1 MNKVVTSGVQIIL
14 GTILII
20 CAMLPQEKQTIDPTK
35 TKQDLPQKT
44 SIPFAGLIAG
54 AGVFITLKGLG
65 ELYFGWV
72 KADDP
77 QEIQQAD
84 HQPQYR
90 SPPADSNRQPQ
101 VVPPAYQN
109 HQSQPVQSVYQNR
122 QPQPTYYQS
131 QQTDHQ
137 SQRVKPA
144 SQNHQQPVSPAY
156 QNHQQSGQLA
166 YENHQQPTVQKNQR
180 QQFEPPHHQ
189 QPNYHFSQKSSPF
202 DEEDLWDTEANT
214 IEDEPLTFHNLP
226 VQEQSPIVPVDQQF
240 PTAGA
245 GVINRGPV
253 DQTFLDETAGYSYVA
268 AGVPRGEPDQPIIL
282 LTEQLK
288 HNILSWVLCGLPG
301 AGKSTLLLAWL
312 AETVKYS
319 KNVQVFING
328 WKGDD
333 WLGLAAIPG
342 VYKRNYRD
350 RNRQPI
356 LDGFFSQL
364 DAVSDILH
372 QRLGLPENQ
381 RKNLPKVWLVLDDFF
396 ATSNA
401 LNKAK
406 KELAEAW
413 ESAKAQMGEIITLGR
428 EVGVGLCVATQS
440 LNVQTLGCDD
450 ANIRGCLGI
459 CALGKIYTDA
469 GRKEGGY
476 SPITNALKNTYIIP
490 SEYVGQI
497 TTSFNKL
504 RPISERTG
512 YAIALTTFGE
522 PSIGLF
528 TEDLSWVRDYKIPVN
543 VSPPT
548 GSNVV
553 KFPTEPTKSSPITS
567 ANFNDEL
574 ELDEDLDDELE
585 DESTPERFIY

>member
-20 CAMLPQEKQTIDPTK
+20 CAMLPQEKQIIDPTK

-72 KADDP
+72 KAEDSDT
-77 QEIQQAD
+77 IQQSAPIGYQQSVRV
-84 HQPQYR
+84 QPAYQK
-90 SPPADSNRQPQ
+90 RQSQTVQPTYQ
-101 VVPPAYQN
+101 QPVPPAYQN
-109 HQSQPVQSVYQNR
+109 HHQPVPPTYQNR
-122 QPQPTYYQS
+122 QSQTVQPTYQQSHPAQPAHANYQ
-131 QQTDHQ
+131 
-137 SQRVKPA
+137 P
-144 SQNHQQPVSPAY
+144 QPVPP
-156 QNHQQSGQLA
+156 A
-166 YENHQQPTVQKNQR
+166 YENHQHPQGKQNQR
-180 QQFEPPHHQ
+180 QQYQPPHYQ
-189 QPNYHFSQKSSPF
+189 QPNYQFTQEPSPF
-202 DEEDLWDTEANT
+202 EEEDLWDTEANT
-214 IEDEPLTFHNLP
+214 IEDEPLNLP
-226 VQEQSPIVPVDQQF
+226 VHGQSQ
-240 PTAGA
+240 
-245 GVINRGPV
+245 RGPV
-253 DQTFLDETAGYSYVA
+253 DLPSGGEGTSRGPVSQTFLDETAGYSYVA
-268 AGVPRGEPDQPIIL
+268 AGGTKGEPDQPIIL

-356 LDGFFSQL
+356 LDGFFSQV

-497 TTSFNKL
+497 TASFNKL

-528 TEDLSWVRDYKIPVN
+528 TEDLSWVKDYKIPVN
-543 VSPPT
+543 ISSPT

-553 KFPTEPTKSSPITS
+553 KFPTEPTKTSPITPG
-567 ANFNDEL
+567 NFDDDL
-574 ELDEDLDDELE
+574 ELDEDLEDEPE
-585 DESTPERFIY
+585 DESSPERFIY

>member
-1 MNKVVTSGVQIIL
+1 MASQRNPNVPNSNIGKEEVY
-14 GTILII
+14 
-20 CAMLPQEKQTIDPTK
+20 PQSVDHTFVDE
-35 TKQDLPQKT
+35 
-44 SIPFAGLIAG
+44 S
-54 AGVFITLKGLG
+54 AGVAK
-65 ELYFGWV
+65 W
-72 KADDP
+72 
-77 QEIQQAD
+77 
-84 HQPQYR
+84 
-90 SPPADSNRQPQ
+90 
-101 VVPPAYQN
+101 
-109 HQSQPVQSVYQNR
+109 
-122 QPQPTYYQS
+122 
-131 QQTDHQ
+131 
-137 SQRVKPA
+137 
-144 SQNHQQPVSPAY
+144 
-156 QNHQQSGQLA
+156 
-166 YENHQQPTVQKNQR
+166 
-180 QQFEPPHHQ
+180 
-189 QPNYHFSQKSSPF
+189 
-202 DEEDLWDTEANT
+202 
-214 IEDEPLTFHNLP
+214 
-226 VQEQSPIVPVDQQF
+226 
-240 PTAGA
+240 
-245 GVINRGPV
+245 GPV
-253 DQTFLDETAGYSYVA
+253 NHTFVDDNAGYSYVA
-268 AGVPRGEPDQPIIL
+268 AGGTTGEADQPII

-288 HNILSWVLCGLPG
+288 HNILSWVLCGVD
-301 AGKSTLLLAWL
+301 KSPLLLAWL
-312 AETVKYS
+312 AQTVKHS
-319 KNVQVFING
+319 KKNVQVFING

-356 LDGFFSQL
+356 LDGFFSQV

-497 TTSFNKL
+497 TSSFNKL

-543 VSPPT
+543 MSLPT

-553 KFPTEPTKSSPITS
+553 KFPTEPTKPSPITPG
-567 ANFNDEL
+567 NFDESEDEL
-574 ELDEDLDDELE
+574 DDLN
-585 DESTPERFIY
+585 DESTPEQFIH

>member
-35 TKQDLPQKT
+35 TKQDLPEKT

-72 KADDP
+72 KAEEPDT
-77 QEIQQAD
+77 IQQPD

-90 SPPADSNRQPQ
+90 S
-101 VVPPAYQN
+101 PPAYQN
-109 HQSQPVQSVYQNR
+109 HQSQPVQSVYQQPVQPAYQNR
-122 QPQPTYYQS
+122 QSQPTYQQS
-131 QQTDHQ
+131 QQTYQQ
-137 SQRVKPA
+137 SQRVQPA
-144 SQNHQQPVSPAY
+144 SQNHQQSRVQQNQGRQYQPA
-156 QNHQQSGQLA
+156 NQQSN
-166 YENHQQPTVQKNQR
+166 Y
-180 QQFEPPHHQ
+180 QFTQEP
-189 QPNYHFSQKSSPF
+189 SPF

-214 IEDEPLTFHNLP
+214 IEDEPLTFQNLLLQGQP
-226 VQEQSPIVPVDQQF
+226 QFSYNAIQQKNMASQRNPNVPNSNIGEDEVYPRSVEHTFRDE
-240 PTAGA
+240 AA
-245 GVINRGPV
+245 GVTNRGPV
-253 DQTFLDETAGYSYVA
+253 NPTFLDETAGYSYAA
-268 AGVPRGEPDQPIIL
+268 AGVTKGETEHTIL
-282 LTEQLK
+282 LTEQLQ
-288 HNILSWVLCGLPG
+288 HNILSWVLSGLPG
-301 AGKSTLLLAWL
+301 AGKTTILRAWL
-312 AETVKYS
+312 AQTVKYS
-319 KNVQVFING
+319 KDVQFFING

-350 RNRQPI
+350 KGNQPV
-356 LDGFFSQL
+356 LDGFFSQVN
-364 DAVSDILH
+364 AVSNILH
-372 QRLGLPENQ
+372 QRLPLAENQ

-396 ATSNA
+396 ATSNV
-401 LNKAK
+401 LNRAK

-413 ESAKAQMGEIITLGR
+413 ETAKGQMGEIITLGR

-440 LNVQTLGCDD
+440 LNVQSLGCDD

-459 CALGKIYTDA
+459 CALGKIYTDSN
-469 GRKEGGY
+469 GRREGGY
-476 SPITNALKNTYIIP
+476 SPITNAWKNTYIIP
-490 SEYVGQI
+490 SEYVNQI
-497 TTSFNKL
+497 TTTFNKL

-543 VSPPT
+543 IATPT

-553 KFPTEPTKSSPITS
+553 KFPTEPSRISPQP
-567 ANFNDEL
+567 
-574 ELDEDLDDELE
+574 DDELE
-585 DESTPERFIY
+585 DETLDELDDLDDESTPERFIH